1 MMPLR
6 ITTLGSKARQLLKSA
21 EIGALWGTTS
31 QGIFIHLPP
40 SGMVFLSFETYRG
53 PLTANLEG
61 DKALLKDLKSGDQ
74 ANVADGWLGFSPAG
88 FRLVWEAAEP
98 WDAPETPVE
107 VLPKERLLDRYNEIR
122 ERIRARRETS
132 VLPIELRLDQPQ
144 ENLQALLGQGSG
156 LTPAGDDVILGCLL
170 TLKRW
175 GNRFLPGLDIQE
187 LSQVLVS
194 AAFKQTTLLSANLIE
209 CATLGQADERL
220 IAALDGILTGQME
233 VEDCAALLLA
243 WGDSSGCAALDGMG
257 FAFELFFEDRSLTSE

>member
-1 MMPLR
+1 MPLR
-6 ITTLGSKARQLLKSA
+6 ISTLGSKARQLLKAA
-21 EIGALWGTTS
+21 ETGALWGTTS

-40 SGMVFLSFETYRG
+40 RGMVFLSFETYRG

-61 DKALLKDLKSGDQ
+61 DKLLLKDLRSGDQ
-74 ANVADGWLGFSPAG
+74 ANVADGRLVFSSAG
-88 FRLVWEAAEP
+88 LRLVWEDAEP
-98 WDAPETPVE
+98 WDAPEIPVE
-107 VLPKERLLDRYNEIR
+107 VLPKERLLDRYKEIR
-122 ERIRARRETS
+122 ERIRTRRETS
-132 VLPIELRLDQPQ
+132 VPQIDFRLDQRQ
-144 ENLQALLGQGSG
+144 EGLQALLGQGSG

-194 AAFKQTTLLSANLIE
+194 AAFNQTTLLSANLIE
-209 CATLGQADERL
+209 CATAGQADERL
-220 IAALDGILTGQME
+220 IAALDGILTGQTE

-257 FAFELFFEDRSLTSE
+257 IAFELFVEECSLTGE